1 MIPLIYAQE
10 DANVTIK
17 KVSADEKTK
26 RHLENLG
33 VLVGAQIN
41 LVSIN
46 KGNVILKVKDGR
58 LALNQS
64 LATKILLNKKIN
76 RRGKKK
82 WKSI

>member
-26 RHLENLG
+26 RHLEKLG

-41 LVSIN
+41 LVSIH

-64 LATKILLNKKIN
+64 LATKNFVE
-76 RRGKKK
+76 
-82 WKSI
+82 

>member
-1 MIPLIYAQE
+1 MIPLIHAQE

-41 LVSIN
+41 LVSIH

-64 LATKILLNKKIN
+64 LATKIFVE
-76 RRGKKK
+76 
-82 WKSI
+82 

>member
-41 LVSIN
+41 LVSIH
-46 KGNVILKVKDGR
+46 KGNVILKVKDRR

-64 LATKILLNKKIN
+64 LATKIFVE
-76 RRGKKK
+76 
-82 WKSI
+82 

>member
-26 RHLENLG
+26 RHLETLG

-64 LATKILLNKKIN
+64 LATKIFVE
-76 RRGKKK
+76 
-82 WKSI
+82 

>member
-1 MIPLIYAQE
+1 MIPLIYAQA

-41 LVSIN
+41 LVSIH

-64 LATKILLNKKIN
+64 LATKIFVE
-76 RRGKKK
+76 
-82 WKSI
+82 

>member
-41 LVSIN
+41 LVSIH
-46 KGNVILKVKDGR
+46 KGNAILKVKDGR

-64 LATKILLNKKIN
+64 LATKIFVE
-76 RRGKKK
+76 
-82 WKSI
+82 

>member
-33 VLVGAQIN
+33 VLVGVQIN
-41 LVSIN
+41 LVSIH

-64 LATKILLNKKIN
+64 LATKIFVE
-76 RRGKKK
+76 
-82 WKSI
+82 

>member
-41 LVSIN
+41 LVSIH
-46 KGNVILKVKDGR
+46 KCNVILKVKDGR

-64 LATKILLNKKIN
+64 LATKIFVE
-76 RRGKKK
+76 
-82 WKSI
+82 

>member
-33 VLVGAQIN
+33 VLAGAQIN

-64 LATKILLNKKIN
+64 LATKIFVE
-76 RRGKKK
+76 
-82 WKSI
+82 

>member
-41 LVSIN
+41 LVSIH
-46 KGNVILKVKDGR
+46 KGNVILKVKDGC

-64 LATKILLNKKIN
+64 LATKIFVE
-76 RRGKKK
+76 
-82 WKSI
+82 

>member
-41 LVSIN
+41 LVSSN
-46 KGNVILKVKDGR
+46 KGNVILKVKDVR

-64 LATKILLNKKIN
+64 LATKIFVE
-76 RRGKKK
+76 
-82 WKSI
+82 

>member
-41 LVSIN
+41 LVSIH
-46 KGNVILKVKDGR
+46 KGNVIL
-58 LALNQS
+58 
-64 LATKILLNKKIN
+64 
-76 RRGKKK
+76 
-82 WKSI
+82 

>member
-26 RHLENLG
+26 RHLVNLG

-64 LATKILLNKKIN
+64 LATKIFVE
-76 RRGKKK
+76 
-82 WKSI
+82 

>member
-41 LVSIN
+41 LVSIHKRN
-46 KGNVILKVKDGR
+46 EILKVKDGR

-64 LATKILLNKKIN
+64 LSTKIFFE
-76 RRGKKK
+76 
-82 WKSI
+82 

>member
-64 LATKILLNKKIN
+64 LATKIFDE
-76 RRGKKK
+76 
-82 WKSI
+82 

>member
-1 MIPLIYAQE
+1 MIPLNYAQE

-26 RHLENLG
+26 RHLENLV

-64 LATKILLNKKIN
+64 LATKIFVE
-76 RRGKKK
+76 
-82 WKSI
+82 

>member
-41 LVSIN
+41 LVSIY

-64 LATKILLNKKIN
+64 LATKIFVE
-76 RRGKKK
+76 
-82 WKSI
+82 